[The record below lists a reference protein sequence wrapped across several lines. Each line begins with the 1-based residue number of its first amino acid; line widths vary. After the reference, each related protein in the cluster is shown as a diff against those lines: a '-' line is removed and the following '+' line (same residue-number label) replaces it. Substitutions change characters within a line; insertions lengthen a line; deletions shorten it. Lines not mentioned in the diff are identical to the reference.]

1 MQFAMPR
8 NLENVEN
15 DLDHGESSGRVSQLH
30 AHGGRGELQ
39 ESEHEEAGETQD
51 EQHVVKQGDGVQVH
65 IEFHLTEIW

>member
-1 MQFAMPR
+1 MQFAMSR
-8 NLENVEN
+8 NLENVED
-15 DLDHGESSGRVSQLH
+15 DLDHGESSGWVSQLH

-51 EQHVVKQGDGVQVH
+51 EQHVVQQGDGVQVH